1 MSQKPYGLLCPL
13 SKASEFLEPRW
24 TIQVLSELWLGSTR
38 FNEIRRGVGNI
49 SPGILSKRLKEL
61 EDAGLVERV
70 EDKAAGTVDYFR
82 TDKAIALEPA
92 LNALAAW
99 AQCNIDAEIALRDT
113 DVSTLMWRMRGSIK
127 TEELPMQR
135 VVIRFHFS
143 DKDLARDTYWMLV
156 QPGAPVELCLS
167 DHAGRDV
174 DLFVETTVM
183 SLGGI
188 LLGRTNIAREIEQGA
203 LFLSG
208 DARLA
213 RTMDRWLRKSEYA
226 EIDGI
231 VMLPYRPRIGAE
243 RANLAENM

>member
-1 MSQKPYGLLCPL
+1 MSQKRYGLLCPL
-13 SKASEFLEPRW
+13 SHASEILEPRW

-38 FNEIRRGVGNI
+38 FNEIRRGVGSI
-49 SPGILSKRLKEL
+49 SPGILSKRLVEL

-82 TDKAIALEPA
+82 TDRAIALEPA
-92 LNALAAW
+92 LHALAAW
-99 AQCNIDAEIALRDT
+99 AQCNIDAEIALCNT
-113 DVSTLMWRMRGSIK
+113 DVSALMRNIRGSIE

-143 DKDLARDTYWMLV
+143 DKNLANDTYWMLV
-156 QPGAPVELCLS
+156 QPGAPVELCS
-167 DHAGRDV
+167 SNHPGRDV
-174 DLFVETTVM
+174 DLFVETTVT

-188 LLGRTNIAREIEQGA
+188 YLGRTNIAREIEHGA

-231 VMLPYRPRIGAE
+231 VMLPYRPRIGSA
-243 RANLAENM
+243 RASLAEIM